1 MRLCVITY
9 KECWQEEEGKWFSS
23 GGFPLQINAL
33 STLFE
38 NLIILTFI
46 VPPQPGGIRLV
57 NGTQVV
63 GLPVSGG
70 KGFRRTI
77 ATLLHLP
84 LLIQRICHNTR
95 NSDVLYI
102 PVPGDIPLIGFL
114 IGIAMR
120 KRLIVRYGSSWE
132 PNDQTTLMNRVTMA
146 AMRVFAGNRNVMLV
160 SGQGIQPPAARVN
173 WLFSTAIS
181 EAELDAVQPDLNR
194 ISNLPLRLAY
204 IGRLSP
210 EKGVPV
216 LLDSLAILK
225 REGFGEDSFQL
236 DLIGNGPARAD
247 LERMTGEL
255 GLEGE
260 VHFIGQSSRESLIE
274 RLLSTDLCVLPSL
287 TEGFPKA
294 RLDAFLCGV
303 PVLTTEVGYGREVVG
318 SNNERG
324 WVIPAGDAQALASAL
339 RMIVETQPDWPG
351 LRRRC
356 RLYAERFTLE
366 GWARE
371 IGRICSSQ
379 WKLAMIDGRL
389 SSLESWQVI
398 GRMD

>member
-1 MRLCVITY
+1 M
-9 KECWQEEEGKWFSS
+9 
-23 GGFPLQINAL
+23 

-38 NLIILTFI
+38 SLIILTFI
-46 VPPQPGGIRLV
+46 GSPKPGGIRFV

-70 KGFRRTI
+70 KGFQRTLT
-77 ATLLHLP
+77 TLLHLP
-84 LLIQRICHNTR
+84 LLIQRIYHHTR

-114 IGIAMR
+114 FGIVMR
-120 KRLIVRYGSSWE
+120 KRLIVRYGSSWV
-132 PNDQTTLMNRVTMA
+132 PNDQTTLMNRVVMA
-146 AMRVFAGNRNVMLV
+146 AMRLFAGNRNVMLV
-160 SGQGIQPPAARVN
+160 SGQGIQPPAAQVH

-181 EAELDAVQPDLNR
+181 EAELDAIQPDLNR
-194 ISNLPLRLAY
+194 FSNLPLRLAY

-225 REGFGEDSFQL
+225 QEGFGKESLQL
-236 DLIGNGPARAD
+236 DLIGDGPARAG

-260 VHFIGQSSRESLIE
+260 VHFVGQLSREELIE
-274 RLLSTDLCVLPSL
+274 RLTSTDLCVLPSL

-318 SNNERG
+318 PNNERG
-324 WVIPAGDAQALASAL
+324 WVVPAGNVQALASAL
-339 RMIVETQPDWPG
+339 QAILETQPDWPG
-351 LRRRC
+351 FRRRC

-389 SSLESWQVI
+389 SSFESWQVI
-398 GRMD
+398 GHMD